1 MSWTDWAQLAVSAY
15 GAYSGNKAS
24 KNAGKQA
31 QQGAQASNDLMKWM
45 YEQDQKRQQPFYNTG
60 VAADSR
66 LAQLLGL
73 SATVGAPS
81 PGVQS
86 GQQTPTQW
94 FGSNGKTARNEQ
106 LYEDDPLYR
115 KAWDEVWNDHYGK
128 FQRGYNKGSDT
139 GALSAHMKQVYER
152 EAANMASRPTQPAQS
167 GQQSAF
173 DAFRNTPGYQ
183 FGLDEGRKTLEASA
197 AAAGGLNSGATLRA
211 LTRYGQGY
219 ADQQGYRPY
228 VSDLMQLSGRGQA
241 QASSMGAQGMQY
253 ANQMGANLQNAA
265 NARAQST
272 YQRNQNLQQG
282 LGSLSSWLGYMG
294 GSRSTGSG
302 QRVTGADSF
311 GYGYGW

>member
-15 GAYSGNKAS
+15 SAYAGNKGA
-24 KNAGKQA
+24 KDAGKQA

-45 YEQDQKRQQPFYNTG
+45 YEQDKARQQPFYNTG

-66 LAQLLGL
+66 LSQLLGL
-73 SATVGAPS
+73 GGGSG
-81 PGVQS
+81 PGGSNSSLYYDVSSDGTPIARADLYASNPQYRQAWDQFLKQHQDQWKQGYWS
-86 GQQTPTQW
+86 GSDRNMIQGQLQNALGPLQTQTP
-94 FGSNGKTARNEQ
+94 
-106 LYEDDPLYR
+106 
-115 KAWDEVWNDHYGK
+115 
-128 FQRGYNKGSDT
+128 
-139 GALSAHMKQVYER
+139 
-152 EAANMASRPTQPAQS
+152 
-167 GQQSAF
+167 QQSQQAAF

-241 QASSMGAQGMQY
+241 QASTMGAQGMQY

-272 YQRNQNLQQG
+272 YQQNQNLQQG
-282 LGSLSSWLGYMG
+282 LGALSGWLGYMG
-294 GSRSTGSG
+294 GNRNTGSN
-302 QRVTGADSF
+302 QRVTGAEAF

>member
-1 MSWTDWAQLAVSAY
+1 MSWGDWINLGIQAY
-15 GAYSGNKAS
+15 SAYSGNKAA
-24 KNAGKQA
+24 KDAGKQS

-66 LAQLLGL
+66 LSQLLGL
-73 SATVGAPS
+73 GGGGSSANTLYYDTNPDG
-81 PGVQS
+81 
-86 GQQTPTQW
+86 TPI
-94 FGSNGKTARNEQ
+94 ARAD
-106 LYEDDPLYR
+106 LYANNPQYR
-115 KAWDEVWNDHYGK
+115 AAWDQALKQHQNQWKVGYHANSDRNMIQGQMESALGK
-128 FQRGYNKGSDT
+128 IQ
-139 GALSAHMKQVYER
+139 
-152 EAANMASRPTQPAQS
+152 PPAQQNQ
-167 GQQSAF
+167 QQSQLAAF

-211 LTRYGQGY
+211 LTRYAQGY

-294 GSRSTGSG
+294 GNRSTGGS